1 MPSPDTQCTGELEYP
16 LTVEY
21 LIFDPAISSRF
32 KLVWFMF
39 GTNMTLLHTYSSE
52 SRVWSGRS
60 TECWS
65 DVTIQTW
72 VFSATVNGMQHLVAA
87 LGSDYQVVIVA
98 VDEDGVNI
106 GLSTGHKRSAVC
118 LFVLVNLMG
127 SCIARVDIEM
137 ILAI

>member
-1 MPSPDTQCTGELEYP
+1 
-16 LTVEY
+16 
-21 LIFDPAISSRF
+21 
-32 KLVWFMF
+32 
-39 GTNMTLLHTYSSE
+39 
-52 SRVWSGRS
+52 
-60 TECWS
+60 
-65 DVTIQTW
+65 
-72 VFSATVNGMQHLVAA
+72 MQHLVAA